1 MIESVT
7 ITNSKEESITLELS
21 NPWSSG
27 FGITDISGLGP
38 VTASIN
44 TTSYATRDGSV
55 FNSARLDNRNIVFTL
70 IFLPTDNESVEDI
83 RQRSYRYFPIKGLI
97 TLVFK
102 TTNRTCRT
110 SGYVESNE
118 PNIFSKRQTAQ
129 ISVICPDPYFY
140 DDNSK
145 QKITFMETV
154 PLFSFPF
161 TNKGTDVKTIKMG
174 EIQRRAIK
182 AFEYSGEGRS
192 GIELFLYFSG
202 GVTGVITIAN
212 ETTSQKI
219 LIDTSLLPN
228 GYLLKN
234 GDRIRILTYSG
245 DKQVRLWKYDKE
257 NERYLNYNIL
267 NCVGSGS
274 DWLEVLN
281 GSNSITVSAEN
292 GGDNIDVTVITTVKY
307 EGL

>member
-1 MIESVT
+1 MTTAGAYHLFFFNFIRRKNGSIKPLFEHIT
-7 ITNSKEESITLELS
+7 IFQAIFALFLFFIICLAN
-21 NPWSSG
+21 
-27 FGITDISGLGP
+27 
-38 VTASIN
+38 
-44 TTSYATRDGSV
+44 
-55 FNSARLDNRNIVFTL
+55 NI
-70 IFLPTDNESVEDI
+70 
-83 RQRSYRYFPIKGLI
+83 
-97 TLVFK
+97 
-102 TTNRTCRT
+102 
-110 SGYVESNE
+110 
-118 PNIFSKRQTAQ
+118 
-129 ISVICPDPYFY
+129 
-140 DDNSK
+140 
-145 QKITFMETV
+145 
-154 PLFSFPF
+154 FSFPF

-202 GVTGVITIAN
+202 GVTGVITVTN

-257 NERYLNYNIL
+257 NEKYLTYNIL
-267 NCVGSGS
+267 NCIGSGS
-274 DWLEVLN
+274 DWLEVIN

>member
-7 ITNSKEESITLELS
+7 VTNSKNESITLELA

-27 FGITDISGLGP
+27 FGISDISGLGP
-38 VTASIN
+38 VAAAIN

-70 IFLPTDNESVEDI
+70 IFLPTDNESVEEI

-118 PNIFSKRQTAQ
+118 PNIFSKRQTSQ

-140 DDNSK
+140 DDNSR
-145 QKITFMETV
+145 QKIMFMETV
-154 PLFSFPF
+154 PLFCFPF
-161 TNKGTDVKTIKMG
+161 TNEGTDTKTIKMG
-174 EIQRRAIK
+174 EIQRRVSK
-182 AFEYSGEGRS
+182 AFEYKGEGRS
-192 GIELFLYFSG
+192 GIELLLYFSG
-202 GVTGVITIAN
+202 EVTGVITVAN

-219 LIDTSLLPN
+219 LIDTALIPKE
-228 GYLLKN
+228 YLLKS

-245 DKQVRLWKYDKE
+245 DKQVQLWKYDKE
-257 NERYLNYNIL
+257 NKIYLTSNIL

-274 DWLEVLN
+274 DWLEVIN

-292 GGDNIDVTVITTVKY
+292 GEDNIDVTVITTVKY